1 MAASEAH
8 NNNKK
13 RSNRRRKK
21 RRTEDFSSSSESS
34 SSESSESSHEDL
46 DDPEKE
52 IPKQDIN
59 IDDIDIDSET
69 ETNTLTT
76 DNSSN
81 KLIPQDL
88 SITEK
93 QQLNTIPFTKTS
105 ISNITNDNQLK
116 TIPNINEINKNLD
129 QRKNQ
134 LNNEFLKIMTNEF
147 GDDLDELRKK
157 PDFSEKSLV
166 ILAKTLQL
174 GVNMF
179 DIDVLNGL
187 IQESGNTNTE

>member
-1 MAASEAH
+1 MAASDAH

-34 SSESSESSHEDL
+34 SSSSSESDHEDL
-46 DDPEKE
+46 DEPEKE
-52 IPKQDIN
+52 ISKQDIN
-59 IDDIDIDSET
+59 IDDIDIESDNENSAL
-69 ETNTLTT
+69 TN
-76 DNSSN
+76 DKGN
-81 KLIPQDL
+81 KLIPQNL

-93 QQLNTIPFTKTS
+93 QQLSTVPFTTTS
-105 ISNITNDNQLK
+105 ISNITNDNQIK
-116 TIPNINEINKNLD
+116 NTPNINEISKNLD
-129 QRKNQ
+129 QKKTQ
-134 LNNEFLKIMTNEF
+134 LNNEFLKIMTTEF

-157 PDFSEKSLV
+157 PDFTEKSLV
-166 ILAKTLQL
+166 ILAKTLQS

-187 IQESGNTNTE
+187 IQESGNTSNQ